1 MLKVAKEQKTEITN
15 KINGVTDEI
24 VNLSKT
30 IKAIDEELVELDL
43 DELLDSKSD
52 IEIKIQ
58 KSKDKIFALES
69 RKAELTT
76 EYNAIEAEYIETN
89 IEKLQHN
96 AIKEQE
102 HADYNQV
109 YTNKLERL
117 LIQLKNV
124 QEKVDKLHNH
134 EYDPECKYC
143 IENEFVKDALNAK
156 QTINELYTAKND
168 IESLIKEN
176 LIKSEPYNNSI
187 LLLAEYNSNKASAL
201 KIKAD
206 ISDIESKIKEFSI
219 FEINAINKVNEIE
232 SKIKN
237 YNDNKESIEFNK
249 EISVK
254 IQNLQDEKNNLAF
267 KLLQLDESISNFTAQ
282 IKISDTILKDAKE
295 KIQRLNSLEQK
306 FKAYELYTKATNRNG
321 VPYNLISDILPQI
334 ESQANDILSYL
345 VDFKIILD
353 TDGKSINIYIT
364 YDDDRTWAL
373 ELASGMEKFI
383 SGIAIR
389 NSLLNYSNLPRP
401 NFIAIDEGF
410 GVLDSENM
418 SALYSIF
425 QYLKTQYKFI
435 LIISHIDALKDM
447 AENQIEIYKDGGFS
461 KVFF

>member
-1 MLKVAKEQKTEITN
+1 
-15 KINGVTDEI
+15 
-24 VNLSKT
+24 
-30 IKAIDEELVELDL
+30 
-43 DELLDSKSD
+43 
-52 IEIKIQ
+52 
-58 KSKDKIFALES
+58 
-69 RKAELTT
+69 
-76 EYNAIEAEYIETN
+76 
-89 IEKLQHN
+89 
-96 AIKEQE
+96 
-102 HADYNQV
+102 
-109 YTNKLERL
+109 
-117 LIQLKNV
+117 V

-134 EYDPECKYC
+134 KYDPECKYC
-143 IENEFVKDALNAK
+143 IENEFVKDALSAK
-156 QTINELYTAKND
+156 QTINQLYKEKDD
-168 IESLIKEN
+168 IESLIKDN

-187 LLLAEYNSNKASAL
+187 MLLADYNSNKSSEL
-201 KIKAD
+201 KVRAD
-206 ISDIESKIKEFSI
+206 ILDIESKIKEFSI
-219 FEINAINKVNEIE
+219 FEINATNKINEIE

-237 YNDNKESIEFNK
+237 YNANKESIDFNK
-249 EISVK
+249 KISIEIQK
-254 IQNLQDEKNNLAF
+254 LQDEKNTLSF

-282 IKISDTILKDAKE
+282 IKISDTVLKDAKE

-345 VDFKIILD
+345 VDFKIVLD

-389 NSLLNYSNLPRP
+389 NALLNYSNLPRP

-418 SALYSIF
+418 SALYNIF